1 MSVHVSTDAIHLEGR
16 CLVEDA
22 ETLLVALQQNP
33 GMPID
38 VGSVQR
44 LHMAVVQVLLALTPP
59 VAGCS
64 GRSIP
69 FTSHFWSL
77 FRWRQNAKACLAGMV

>member
-38 VGSVQR
+38 LGRVQR
-44 LHMAVVQVLLALTPP
+44 LHMAVAQVLLALTPP
-59 VAGCS
+59 LRGA
-64 GRSIP
+64 P
-69 FTSHFWSL
+69 ADLFLSHHIFGHS
-77 FRWRQNAKACLAGMV
+77 FDGDKSPKPA